1 MKLLKKQEIERYLMH
16 SIKEQNQAGVITG
29 ICMLLALVLIILAS
43 ICNTGAI
50 EAETVNGISIND
62 FKVVYR

>member
-1 MKLLKKQEIERYLMH
+1 MH